1 MIANRELGIDD
12 YLAMVRR
19 RLKMILI
26 PALLAPV
33 AGFLVSYAFAP
44 KFTSVATVLV
54 QGQQVPE
61 GYVKPVVTQ
70 DITQRIASMQEQV
83 LTRKRLLPM
92 IERLGLAKGGKSAE
106 DVIGDIQ
113 TNLSIAPIAPELA
126 PGTVPNTTSAGTK
139 ASKPKPGQPSQ
150 VPGFTVSYT
159 ADTPK
164 AAQQICGE
172 LTSMMLEQNLQTR
185 ELVAQSTTDFLERQV
200 EEAKSGLDDQD
211 TKLAE
216 FKQQYLGQLPGDQDD
231 NLKLLGTLNSQLD
244 ATTQALN
251 RGQQDKTY
259 TQSLLDQQLA
269 AWKASQGS
277 GNNPQTLQQQ
287 LTTLQAQLTSLQSR
301 YTDDYPDVVKLKADI
316 AEVKRQLNDVNSSA
330 TKAPDANEKAS
341 SSEPPEIRQMRVQI
355 HQYDDAIA
363 QATREQKRLQDQI
376 RVYQG
381 RLALSP
387 AVEEKYKQLTR
398 DYDTAQKFYDDLLA
412 KRNESQMQGDMESR
426 QQGEQMRLLNQ
437 ATTPESP
444 SFPNRPLFAGGGLG
458 AGLAVGIA
466 LAMWLEFTDK
476 SIRTEEDAIAV
487 LDLPVMVSIPWIGA
501 DREEKSL
508 HGRGNGRPKSAAEK
522 KETIEV

>member
-1 MIANRELGIDD
+1 MIANRELGLDD

-19 RLKMILI
+19 RLKIILI

-33 AGFLVSYAFAP
+33 AGFLVSYGFAP

-61 GYVKPVVTQ
+61 GYVKPVVTE

-83 LTRKRLLPM
+83 LTRKGLLPM

-106 DVIGDIQ
+106 DVIGEIQ
-113 TNLSIAPIAPELA
+113 SNLSIAPIAPQLA
-126 PGTVPNTTSAGTK
+126 PGTVPSGGTK
-139 ASKPKPGQPSQ
+139 ASKPKPGQPSE

-159 ADTPK
+159 ADNPK
-164 AAQQICGE
+164 AAQQICAE
-172 LTSMMLEQNLQTR
+172 LTSMMLEQNLQAR
-185 ELVAQSTTDFLERQV
+185 EQVAQSTTDFLARQV
-200 EEAKSGLDDQD
+200 EEAKTGLDDQD

-216 FKQQYLGQLPGDQDD
+216 FKQQYLGQLPGDQDE

-251 RGQQDKTY
+251 RGQQDRTY

-269 AWKASQGS
+269 SWKSSQSS

-287 LTTLQAQLTSLQSR
+287 LSTLQAQLTSLQSR
-301 YTDDYPDVVKLKADI
+301 YTDDYPDVVKVKADI
-316 AEVKRQLNDVNSSA
+316 AEVKRQLNEVNSA
-330 TKAPDANEKAS
+330 TTKAPEANEKAN

-376 RVYQG
+376 KLYQG

-426 QQGEQMRLLNQ
+426 QQGEQMRLLNP
-437 ATTPESP
+437 ASLPDSP

-487 LDLPVMVSIPWIGA
+487 LDLPVMVSIPWVGA
-501 DREEKSL
+501 DREERNL
-508 HGRGNGRPKSAAEK
+508 HGKVNGRPKSGTEEK
-522 KETIEV
+522 EPVEV

>member
-61 GYVKPVVTQ
+61 GYVKPVVTE

-92 IERLGLAKGGKSAE
+92 IERLGLAKGKSAE
-106 DVIGDIQ
+106 EVIGDIQ
-113 TNLSIAPIAPELA
+113 SNLNIAPITTDLA
-126 PGTVPNTTSAGTK
+126 PGTVPNTSGAK
-139 ASKPKPGQPSQ
+139 ASKPKPGQPST

-159 ADTPK
+159 ANTPK
-164 AAQQICGE
+164 AAQQICSE
-172 LTSMMLEQNLQTR
+172 LTSMMLEQNLQAR
-185 ELVAQSTTDFLERQV
+185 EQVAQSPTDFLERQV
-200 EEAKSGLDDQD
+200 QEAKSSLDDQD
-211 TKLAE
+211 AKLAE

-231 NLKLLGTLNSQLD
+231 NLKILGTLNSQLD

-269 AWKASQGS
+269 VWKASQGS

-316 AEVKRQLNDVNSSA
+316 AEVKRQLNDVNSA
-330 TKAPDANEKAS
+330 TTKAPEANEKAS

-376 RVYQG
+376 RLYQG

-437 ATTPESP
+437 ATTPDSP
-444 SFPNRPLFAGGGLG
+444 SFPNRLLFAGGGLG

-501 DREEKSL
+501 EEKNL
-508 HGRGNGRPKSAAEK
+508 HGRVNGRSKSAAKE

>member
-1 MIANRELGIDD
+1 MIANRELSIDD

-19 RLKMILI
+19 RLKVILV

-61 GYVKPVVTQ
+61 GYVKPVVTE
-70 DITQRIASMQEQV
+70 DIIQRIASMQEQV

-92 IERLGLAKGGKSAE
+92 IDRLGLAKGKSAE
-106 DVIGDIQ
+106 EVIGDIQ

-126 PGTVPNTTSAGTK
+126 PGTVPNATSAGTK
-139 ASKPKPGQPSQ
+139 ASKPKPGQPSE

-159 ADTPK
+159 ADNPR

-172 LTSMMLEQNLQTR
+172 LTSMMLEQNLQAR
-185 ELVAQSTTDFLERQV
+185 EQVAQSTTDFLERQV
-200 EEAKSGLDDQD
+200 QEAKSGLDDQD

-244 ATTQALN
+244 ATTQTLN

-287 LTTLQAQLTSLQSR
+287 LTTLQAQLASLQSR
-301 YTDDYPDVVKLKADI
+301 YTDDYPDVVKVKAEI
-316 AEVKRQLNDVNSSA
+316 AEVKRQLSDVNSA
-330 TKAPDANEKAS
+330 TTKAPDANEKAS

-376 RVYQG
+376 KLYQG

-437 ATTPESP
+437 ATTPDSP

-458 AGLAVGIA
+458 AGFAVGIA

-487 LDLPVMVSIPWIGA
+487 LDLPVLVSIPWIGA
-501 DREEKSL
+501 DREERNL
-508 HGRGNGRPKSAAEK
+508 HGGVNGRPKSGAEE